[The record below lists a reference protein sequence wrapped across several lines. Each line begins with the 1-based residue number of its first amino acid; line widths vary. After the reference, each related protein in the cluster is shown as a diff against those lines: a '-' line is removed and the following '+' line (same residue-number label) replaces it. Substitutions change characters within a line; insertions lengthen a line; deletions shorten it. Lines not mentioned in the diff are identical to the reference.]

1 MTPVSREHLS
11 ALVDGEG
18 SGDRVPDLVETIAR
32 DEELKRLWG
41 RYHLISDAMRGHLT
55 GVRSDE
61 LFQGIR
67 QRVGEEPS
75 LYRLDSFRRRVLK
88 PLAGLAVAASVAV
101 VAVLGVRTLDPAGDA
116 RGVTVAEVS
125 APVSVP
131 ATATARAD
139 VADPRLS
146 AYIVNH
152 SGSAGRNVQ
161 GLLPYARIVAYDA
174 GR

>member
-1 MTPVSREHLS
+1 MTPISREHLS

-18 SGDRVPDLVETIAR
+18 SSDRVPDLVETIAR

-55 GVRSDE
+55 GIPSDE
-61 LFQGIR
+61 LFQRIH

-101 VAVLGVRTLDPAGDA
+101 VAVLGVRSLEPTGGE
-116 RGVTVAEVS
+116 RGVMVAEVPP
-125 APVSVP
+125 PVSMP
-131 ATATARAD
+131 TPTAARAD
-139 VADPRLS
+139 AADPRLT

-161 GLLPYARIVAYDA
+161 GLLPYARIVASDD
-174 GR
+174 RK